1 MEILV
6 IFAGHLL
13 GGFLGRL
20 VSEWL
25 FRGLSDDERKH
36 WYKEGFWEGYRLAMR
51 EKDNDENN

>member
-36 WYKEGFWEGYRLAMR
+36 WYKEDFWEGYRLAMR
-51 EKDNDENN
+51 EKDE